1 MTIFAASIVFYTQM
15 ELIELYKVQILETAI
30 VLTILILINFVI
42 RKWSYRI
49 AQKFHLGLERRRI
62 TTKVVNLLLLLVGAI
77 SIMGIWGLDRKE
89 LFVFLTSTL
98 TVLGVAFFA
107 TWSILSNITSGLL
120 LYFNHPLH
128 IGDHIKIM
136 DKEYPVEGTLKDISM
151 FFMHIETLEG
161 ETVTIPNSVVTQKTI
176 SIRSSAL
183 NSKSKEV
190 SKVSKIESHEAKQ
203 TA

>member
-1 MTIFAASIVFYTQM
+1 MQSLLIFFTQM

-30 VLTILILINFVI
+30 VLAILLLINFVI
-42 RKWSYRI
+42 RKWSFRI
-49 AQKFHLGLERRRI
+49 SQKLQLGLERRRI

-77 SIMGIWGLDRKE
+77 AIMGIWGLDGKE

-136 DKEYPVEGTLKDISM
+136 DKENAVEGTLKDISM
-151 FFMHIETLEG
+151 FFMHIETIDG
-161 ETVTIPNSVVTQKTI
+161 EMVTIPNSVVTQKTI
-176 SIRSSAL
+176 SVKSSEANAKNKL
-183 NSKSKEV
+183 KAESKKTES
-190 SKVSKIESHEAKQ
+190 SKVEQ

>member
-1 MTIFAASIVFYTQM
+1 M
-15 ELIELYKVQILETAI
+15 ELIELYKLQILETAI
-30 VLTILILINFVI
+30 VLGVLLLVNFVI
-42 RKWSYRI
+42 RQASYRI

-77 SIMGIWGLDRKE
+77 SIMGIWGLDQKE

-98 TVLGVAFFA
+98 TVLGVGFFA

-151 FFMHIETLEG
+151 FFMHIETIEG

-176 SIRSSAL
+176 ALKSSES
-183 NSKSKEV
+183 NSKSKLHAD
-190 SKVSKIESHEAKQ
+190 STKIESQKVEQ
-203 TA
+203 TV